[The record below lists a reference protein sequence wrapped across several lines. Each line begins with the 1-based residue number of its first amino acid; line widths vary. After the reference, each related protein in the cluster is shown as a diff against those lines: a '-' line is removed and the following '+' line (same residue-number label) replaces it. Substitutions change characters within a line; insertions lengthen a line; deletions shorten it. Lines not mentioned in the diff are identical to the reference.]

1 MSTITESQTVGEL
14 VAAQP
19 SRSRVFEAFQ
29 IDYCCGGKRSLK
41 EACEKK
47 GVAPGTIL
55 EALARIDGVRP
66 AAPGVDVTHMS
77 LDELCD
83 HIVERHHDYLR
94 RELPRLQ
101 AMADK
106 VAKVHGDRDARLEG
120 VATTLRALAEE
131 LTLHT
136 LKEERMLFPVIRE
149 LSRSQGLP
157 FMPFGTLANPIRVM
171 ESEHDDA
178 GGGLTKLAELT
189 DDYTPPEWACNTYQA
204 LLDGLHDLELDLHEH
219 IHKENNVLFPRAL
232 EEEQRRRGAIPLG

>member
-1 MSTITESQTVGEL
+1 MSTITESHTVGEL

-19 SRSRVFEAFQ
+19 SRSRVFEAFH

-47 GVAPGTIL
+47 GVTPDTIL
-55 EALARIDGVRP
+55 EALARVDQSRP
-66 AAPGVDVTHMS
+66 ATSGVDVTHMP

-120 VATTLRALAEE
+120 VADTLRTLAEE

-157 FMPFGTLANPIRVM
+157 FMPFGTLANPIHAM

-178 GGGLTKLAELT
+178 GGGLARLAELT

-219 IHKENNVLFPRAL
+219 IHKENNGLFPRAL
-232 EEEQRRRGAIPLG
+232 EEEQRRRPAMPFS